1 MLTALHIENFA
12 LIDALDLAFQSGLNV
27 LTGETGAG
35 KSIIL
40 DALDAVLGGK
50 ANQRL
55 VRSGTDRAI
64 VEAVFEIS
72 TGIRNWLTDHD
83 VVVDGNQLVCRRE
96 FTLSKTSV
104 RSRSYLNG
112 QQINKTHMEDLRQ
125 LLVEITAQGQ
135 TVQVG
140 SPDLQRQWLD
150 EFGGE
155 AVLRQRQQVSQAFEA
170 ATQAKRKLDNRRRAE
185 QERLEKLD
193 LLQLYQTELQQSN
206 LEDP

>member
-12 LIDALDLAFQSGLNV
+12 LIDALDLDFHSGLNV

-55 VRSGTDRAI
+55 IRSGTDRAI
-64 VEAVFEIS
+64 VEAVFELS
-72 TGIRNWLTDHD
+72 PAIRAWLADHD
-83 VVVDGNQLVCRRE
+83 FSVDGKTLVCRRE

-112 QQINKTHMEDLRQ
+112 QQINKPHLEDLRQ
-125 LLVEITAQGQ
+125 FLVEITAQGQ

-150 EFGGE
+150 EFGWRNHPQAASKTLARPLNRLPRPNASSTS
-155 AVLRQRQQVSQAFEA
+155 AVEPS
-170 ATQAKRKLDNRRRAE
+170 KNG
-185 QERLEKLD
+185 
-193 LLQLYQTELQQSN
+193 
-206 LEDP
+206 